1 MPKCSMV
8 KSISPVVNSFQ
19 ELGSNMQ
26 FYADRFRRN
35 VGVMALKAGIVGLE
49 TVAVRT
55 PVDTSEARSNW
66 NLGTAVV
73 TVRRPPHVQ
82 GRHLGIGERGA
93 FASVVAEGKRNAQR
107 IRPEDVAGG
116 TPVIVSNPTPY
127 IGLLNAGF
135 SPQNPEGNFD
145 MVAVQLIQG
154 FLASY
159 IRQGTLLT
167 KFDTL

>member
-1 MPKCSMV
+1 MV
-8 KSISPVVNSFQ
+8 QSVSTVVNSFQ

-26 FYADRFRRN
+26 FFADRFRRN
-35 VGVMALKAGIVGLE
+35 VGVMAIKAGIVGLE
-49 TVAVRT
+49 AVTIRT

-66 NLGTAVV
+66 NLGTAKV
-73 TVRRPPHVQ
+73 TTIRPPHVV
-82 GRHLGIGERGA
+82 GKRHLGIGERAVYGA
-93 FASVVAEGKRNAQR
+93 VVAEGRRAAAA

-116 TPVIVSNPTPY
+116 TPVVISNPVSY
-127 IGLLNAGF
+127 IGSLNAGS

-145 MVAVQLIQG
+145 MVAVQLIEG
-154 FLASY
+154 FIASV